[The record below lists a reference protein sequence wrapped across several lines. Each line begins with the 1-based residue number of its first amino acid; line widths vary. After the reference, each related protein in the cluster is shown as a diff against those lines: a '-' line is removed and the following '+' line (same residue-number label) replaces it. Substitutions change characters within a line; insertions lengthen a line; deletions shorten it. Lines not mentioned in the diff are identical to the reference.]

1 MVNTHVIS
9 LLSDE
14 QVISN
19 IFYAVKLKEENP
31 ERLKALCLWF
41 SSTWGILTVLASR
54 EETRGAFVGLKQSQ
68 WRLLPVLN
76 IDKLTHDQ
84 TAKLAGVFD
93 QFQDSQLSRIP
104 EQYGSSGKVDDLR
117 IGLDTA
123 FLDAIGIT
131 VKKDDLLL
139 LYHEIGSSLKQWI
152 GD

>member
-1 MVNTHVIS
+1 MAHVIS

-19 IFYAVKLKEENP
+19 IFYAVRLKNESQ

-41 SSTWGILTVLASR
+41 STTGGILTVLASR

-76 IDKLTHDQ
+76 IDKLMKKQITS
-84 TAKLAGVFD
+84 LAAVFD
-93 QFQDSQLSRIP
+93 KFQDKQLSRIP
-104 EQYGSSGKVDDLR
+104 EQFGSSGKVDDLR
-117 IGLDTA
+117 IELDTA
-123 FLDAIGIT
+123 FLSAIGID
-131 VKKDDLLL
+131 VKVDDLLL
-139 LYHEIGSSLKQWI
+139 LYHEIGSSLRQWI